1 MTTIILY
8 IIIYLLLGLFI
19 STYIMTNEL
28 SFIYATVNEFLLT
41 IVGAVL
47 WPILL
52 VLFLMSLA
60 IHYIYKLLCLG

>member
-8 IIIYLLLGLFI
+8 IIIYLIIGLFI

-28 SFIYATVNEFLLT
+28 SFIYATVKEFLLT
-41 IVGAVL
+41 IAGAVL

-60 IHYIYKLLCLG
+60 IHYIVKYVI